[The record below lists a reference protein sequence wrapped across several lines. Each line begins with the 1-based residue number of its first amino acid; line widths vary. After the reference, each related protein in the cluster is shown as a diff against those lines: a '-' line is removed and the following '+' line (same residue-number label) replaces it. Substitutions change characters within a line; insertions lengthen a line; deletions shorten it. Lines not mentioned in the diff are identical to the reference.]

1 MDSSYE
7 YPKFLT
13 ERDEN
18 GEAYFLPQ
26 GGYEGSEGWGR
37 VSGGR
42 VGEGMEMAVADTST
56 IFGEEKAR
64 TEACSV
70 LSGEKRDMIV
80 KRTQRREIL

>member
-37 VSGGR
+37 VSGEELVRAWKWLWLTLVQFLGR
-42 VGEGMEMAVADTST
+42 KKQGQRLVVCCLG
-56 IFGEEKAR
+56 
-64 TEACSV
+64 
-70 LSGEKRDMIV
+70 KRG
-80 KRTQRREIL
+80 T

>member
-37 VSGGR
+37 VSG
-42 VGEGMEMAVADTST
+42 
-56 IFGEEKAR
+56 EELVRAWKWLWL
-64 TEACSV
+64 TLV
-70 LSGEKRDMIV
+70 
-80 KRTQRREIL
+80 